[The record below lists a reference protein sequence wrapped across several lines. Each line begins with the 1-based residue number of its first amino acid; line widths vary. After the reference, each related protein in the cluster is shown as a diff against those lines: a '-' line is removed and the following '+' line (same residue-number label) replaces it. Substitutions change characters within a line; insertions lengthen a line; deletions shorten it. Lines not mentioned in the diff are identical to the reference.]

1 MQEDDGDGT
10 TPSPTVTDNNGIT
23 TTSTTFHLIGDSYVD
38 YICLLAAGAAL
49 PGVGEDATLREPM
62 TARAGGSPINTATH
76 LTTLLLRHRGKGIA
90 TAAAAV
96 SSSSSSIPTASRT
109 NRSISIQT
117 CFNPNDAM
125 GRILLAHADEFQI
138 TLVNDWMVDNGEQH
152 GDGNDSNNHNNK
164 NTSTPHCI
172 VMVTGS
178 ERSFLTH
185 RGCAVGWTIGT
196 LGWPA
201 TTTNSCAYLH
211 IAGFY
216 CTPEFAHNQTLA
228 QRLRQYRRDDDDA
241 HGSST
246 TKTIISLVTQ
256 YDATQQWDGGLVD
269 DVIPLL
275 DILIMNETEATNVME
290 AYEKKCAMGARED
303 SGDDDDEVD
312 NDKSLAGQ
320 GDDKD
325 KEEEDVMIEKWR
337 RFYRRP
343 KQNTTLLVVVTMGA
357 RGAVALR
364 DGVVVA
370 HLQPPAIL
378 DDAVVDTTGAGDAFA
393 AGFLY
398 GHHHQLI
405 MSDGGDDDK
414 VESALAWGCAMGSA
428 SVTVVGAS
436 VPVEWSLIEHQRA
449 NMIQRRRI

>member
-38 YICLLAAGAAL
+38 YICLLATGVAL

-76 LTTLLLRHRGKGIA
+76 LTTLLLRHRGEGIA
-90 TAAAAV
+90 TAAAV
-96 SSSSSSIPTASRT
+96 SSSSSSIPAASSMT
-109 NRSISIQT
+109 NRRISIQT
-117 CFNPNDAM
+117 CFNPDDAM
-125 GRILLAHADEFQI
+125 GRILVAHADEFQI
-138 TLVNDWMVDNGEQH
+138 TLVNDWMVDHSRRTE
-152 GDGNDSNNHNNK
+152 NNK
-164 NTSTPHCI
+164 NTNTPHCI

-178 ERSFLTH
+178 DRSFLTH
-185 RGCAVGWTIGT
+185 RGCALGWTIGT

-201 TTTNSCAYLH
+201 TTTTTTTGCTYLH

-216 CTPEFAHNQTLA
+216 CTPEFAHDQTLA
-228 QRLRQYRRDDDDA
+228 QRLRQYRRRDDDA
-241 HGSST
+241 HGSI

-290 AYEKKCAMGARED
+290 AYETKRAMGALEHSD
-303 SGDDDDEVD
+303 DGDGDTFP
-312 NDKSLAGQ
+312 AGQ
-320 GDDKD
+320 SDDKD
-325 KEEEDVMIEKWR
+325 EEEREEDVMIEKWR
-337 RFYRRP
+337 RFFRRP
-343 KQNTTLLVVVTMGA
+343 KNTTLLVVVTMGA

-364 DGVVVA
+364 DGTVVA
-370 HLQPPAIL
+370 HLQPPAL
-378 DDAVVDTTGAGDAFA
+378 MDVAVVDTTGAGDAFA

-398 GHHHQLI
+398 GHHLKSH
-405 MSDGGDDDK
+405 GGDDD